1 NKSLG
6 EAIYAIAET
15 SGIEPKDLF
24 NLTYRVL
31 IGKEKGPRLVGF
43 IMTVGKDK
51 ILPILNS
58 YL

>member
-1 NKSLG
+1 M
-6 EAIYAIAET
+6 EAKA
-15 SGIEPKDLF
+15 LF

-43 IMTVGKDK
+43 IMIVGKDK